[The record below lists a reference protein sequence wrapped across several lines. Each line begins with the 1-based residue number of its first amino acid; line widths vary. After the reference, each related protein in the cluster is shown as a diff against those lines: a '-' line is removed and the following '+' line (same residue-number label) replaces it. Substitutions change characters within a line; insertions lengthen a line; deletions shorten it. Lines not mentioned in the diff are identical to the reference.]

1 MEYRNF
7 GNTKIKVS
15 VLGFG
20 AMRLPEVERNGKWY
34 IDEAEAIKLIHKA
47 FEYGINYIDT
57 AYPYCHEQGEI
68 VVGRALGEWKGR
80 IYVSTKSPVWRIKKT
95 SDFRYYLEE
104 SLKKLDL
111 DFIDFYHFH
120 SLTNYFFN
128 EKVLKLKLI
137 DEALKA
143 KDEGLIKHI
152 SFSFHD
158 EPEVLKKLVDT
169 GAFETVL
176 CQYSFLHRANKEAM
190 EYAAKKGVG
199 VAVMGPLAGGR
210 IPNLGISSIIRKA
223 EKDIIELAFKFV
235 FSNRNVSVAL
245 SGMSNLKMLEENI
258 KIANMSFKLTEEEIN
273 TIEEISGKKEVGK
286 MIPCNDC
293 GYCIP
298 CPNDIPIP
306 KIFKIANY
314 YTLTG
319 IRRNSSWQYSLI
331 GRYDSDSKADE
342 CIECGECEEK
352 CPQNIKIIE
361 KLKEAHK
368 VLS

>member
-20 AMRLPEVERNGKWY
+20 AMRLPEIERNGKWY
-34 IDEAEAIKLIHKA
+34 IDEAEAIKLIYKA

-68 VVGRALGEWKGR
+68 VVGKALREWKGR
-80 IYVSTKSPVWRIKKT
+80 IYVSTKSPVWRIKKS

-104 SLKKLDL
+104 SLKKLDF
-111 DFIDFYHFH
+111 DFVDFYHFH

-128 EKVLKLKLI
+128 EKVLKFKLI

-158 EPEVLKKLVDT
+158 KPEVLKKLIDT
-169 GAFETVL
+169 EAFETVL
-176 CQYSFLHRANKEAM
+176 CQYSFLHRTNKEAM

-210 IPNLGISSIIRKA
+210 IPNLGISNIIRKA
-223 EKDIIELAFKFV
+223 EKDITELAFKFV
-235 FSNRNVSVAL
+235 FSNKNVSVAL

-258 KIANMSFKLTEEEIN
+258 KIANMPFKLTEEEIN
-273 TIEEISGKKEVGK
+273 TIEEISGKKEVGE

-319 IRRNSSWQYSLI
+319 IRGNSSWQYSLI
-331 GRYDSDSKADE
+331 GRYDNDSKADE

>member
-20 AMRLPEVERNGKWY
+20 AMRLPEVERNGKWH
-34 IDEAEAIKLIHKA
+34 INEAEAIKLINKA

-68 VVGRALGEWKGR
+68 VVGKALKEWKGR
-80 IYVSTKSPVWRIKKT
+80 IYVSTKSPIWRIKKS

-111 DFIDFYHFH
+111 DFVDFYHFH

-128 EKVLKLKLI
+128 EKVLKFKLI

-152 SFSFHD
+152 SLSFHD
-158 EPEVLKKLVDT
+158 KPEVLKELVDT

-176 CQYSFLHRANKEAM
+176 CQYSFLDRTNKEVM

-199 VAVMGPLAGGR
+199 VVVMGPLAGGR
-210 IPNLGISSIIRKA
+210 IPNLSISNIVRKT
-223 EKDIIELAFKFV
+223 EKDILELAFKFV
-235 FSNRNVSVAL
+235 FSNKNVSVAL

-258 KIANMSFKLTEEEIN
+258 KIANMPFKLTEEEID
-273 TIEEISGKKEVGK
+273 TIEEISGKKEVGE

-314 YTLTG
+314 DTLTG
-319 IRRNSSWQYSLI
+319 IRGNSAWQYSLI
-331 GRYDSDSKADE
+331 GRYDNDSKADA

-352 CPQNIKIIE
+352 CPQNIKIIK